1 MLHRKLNRHILIG
14 VIFCLM
20 LLSLCIGSNFRFVPT
35 DQGGPFDGQL
45 ITQPWMYSGKT
56 CVLPSGHL
64 RYRIVGMP
72 CPAGEQPGPFQP
84 VSALRH
90 NLKELPI
97 RVYHTLKHIYDSFER
112 VICTAT
118 GAAIG
123 PTFSFS
129 SWVPRFLH
137 RRV

>member
-1 MLHRKLNRHILIG
+1 
-14 VIFCLM
+14 
-20 LLSLCIGSNFRFVPT
+20 
-35 DQGGPFDGQL
+35 
-45 ITQPWMYSGKT
+45 MYSGKT